1 MQTLEDDDAVIE
13 LLENSR
19 EEASEA
25 TNGNENGQELATKK
39 MIKEEKI
46 CSMFGLSLNEKIL
59 KSFPCFLVAEILIQ
73 GTMTVTQRHICF
85 NSNIPGLKRNIK
97 IRFADVVQLSK
108 EKVYAFFPTGIGVHT
123 RQRQEKTVFSYVTSR
138 DKLLQFLRHHWE
150 NYSEVDEDFCSSV
163 QGSSIDE
170 GPLDGG
176 QASSREASVLNDED
190 SGILVT
196 PSMATSASAAGRPAA
211 SAAAAVG
218 SSSAV
223 SAVDSTTSASGPTE
237 SSASGDEAAADER
250 GFYADRRPQPSP
262 GRSSRSRW
270 QSLLADWDRLPNRH
284 ALSVIAFFVLLC
296 AIVIVYLS
304 YRLNSLQQQLLL
316 VVSMRS
322 GHGPSEVDHLNYRL
336 GSIVETL
343 GGLQEK
349 LGSLRHL
356 LHNLRPADN
365 R

>member
-1 MQTLEDDDAVIE
+1 DDDAVIE
-13 LLENSR
+13 LLEKSR

-25 TNGNENGQELATKK
+25 TTNGNENGQELATKK

-46 CSMFGLSLNEKIL
+46 CSI
-59 KSFPCFLVAEILIQ
+59 
-73 GTMTVTQRHICF
+73 
-85 NSNIPGLKRNIK
+85 
-97 IRFADVVQLSK
+97 FADVVQLSK

-284 ALSVIAFFVLLC
+284 ALTVIAFFVLLC

-322 GHGPSEVDHLNYRL
+322 GHGQSEVDHLNYRL